1 MLRNHFKNV
10 ERYCTL
16 VFTVFAFVTV
26 VFLVMIVFVVFPLIL
41 PLFRFFSLLS
51 FFVLNSSF
59 GNCVKSNIYY

>member
-16 VFTVFAFVTV
+16 VFTVFAYDVTV
-26 VFLVMIVFVVFPLIL
+26 VFAVMIVFVVFSLIL

-51 FFVLNSSF
+51 FFV
-59 GNCVKSNIYY
+59 VKRR